1 MECFHVAR
9 VLYGCRDKSVHTHTG
24 AGSTAGEFVSCMAD
38 GLSTAAAFLELIT
51 RWKGSFN

>member
-24 AGSTAGEFVSCMAD
+24 AGTAGEFVSCMAD